1 MTNETENEISGQKS
15 DTCANCGWHEKW
27 HGVWR
32 ADRHMEIKG
41 AFPRPCKKFLSA
53 TQQQA
58 GKPQTPEYKTYP
70 YRDGKKD
77 GVELNRAV
85 VTDKTSGD
93 SVPDQFCLSS
103 KRKYTKKD
111 GLFDKLRVHS
121 LDKHIVYPEEDVK
134 EFLRRLKEE
143 IWAKAELEEDG
154 LIAPYQVD
162 TIINK
167 LAGERLK

>member
-1 MTNETENEISGQKS
+1 MKNETENE
-15 DTCANCGWHEKW
+15 TCECGMNKEEHYSPWKIE
-27 HGVWR
+27 
-32 ADRHMEIKG
+32 G
-41 AFPRPCKKFLSA
+41 ACKKF
-53 TQQQA
+53 
-58 GKPQTPEYKTYP
+58 KPLAYDYKNSNYNRMEDTQTPEYKTYP

-121 LDKHIVYPEEDVK
+121 LDKHIVYPEEDIK
-134 EFLRRLKEE
+134 EFVRLIQSKVLMYWKGQNEF
-143 IWAKAELEEDG
+143 IDWL
-154 LIAPYQVD
+154 
-162 TIINK
+162 NK
-167 LAGERLK
+167 KAGEKLIK